1 MEVWIRLYREAEDQM
16 VAEAG
21 LKTRNA
27 LRRMTRSKD
36 EKIVVRAS
44 DILNKVREAQ
54 RMREDKMLQDAPAQF
69 DADIAVMCNFMRGLT
84 EEEAEQEMD
93 RCMEMWER
101 RKKERASAGG

>member
-21 LKTRNA
+21 LEDGTR

-44 DILNKVREAQ
+44 DILNKAPRHRGCARTKCFRTHQ
-54 RMREDKMLQDAPAQF
+54 RSSTR
-69 DADIAVMCNFMRGLT
+69 T
-84 EEEAEQEMD
+84 
-93 RCMEMWER
+93 
-101 RKKERASAGG
+101 